1 MTIEWVLVGLLFQA
15 YVPVLLIILLLGS
28 HPVPVKKVLFLDMRE
43 QIENNAV
50 LLFTITI
57 LSSTCGERTNNNNF
71 NKVY

>member
-1 MTIEWVLVGLLFQA
+1 MGIGWTAVLGLCTCTPHYSFTWF
-15 YVPVLLIILLLGS
+15 S
-28 HPVPVKKVLFLDMRE
+28 SSTSKKSTFLDMRE

-57 LSSTCGERTNNNNF
+57 LSSTCGERTNNKNF